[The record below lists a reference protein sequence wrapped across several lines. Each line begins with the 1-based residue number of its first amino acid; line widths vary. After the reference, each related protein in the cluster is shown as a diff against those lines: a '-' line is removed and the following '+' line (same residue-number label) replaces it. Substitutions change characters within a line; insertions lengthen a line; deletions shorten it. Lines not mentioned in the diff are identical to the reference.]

1 MWSNPAGFS
10 LFEIF
15 PAQVLEINQS
25 IITAVVLDTVSLWN
39 AFLCFCIVGVIR
51 CISFGVL
58 HTNIPALERA
68 GVSRTGLA
76 CWIWLLAASYAKTK
90 LNISC
95 YRQSLASVMFALG
108 FGRSPACHYGCNVV
122 TGFNLLPMS
131 HWNFQAA
138 QWNLKM

>member
-1 MWSNPAGFS
+1 MSMWSNPAGFS

-15 PAQVLEINQS
+15 PAQVLDQS

-58 HTNIPALERA
+58 HTNIPALERCRA

-76 CWIWLLAASYAKTK
+76 CWICLLAASYAKTK
-90 LNISC
+90 LDISC
-95 YRQSLASVMFALG
+95 YRS
-108 FGRSPACHYGCNVV
+108 
-122 TGFNLLPMS
+122 
-131 HWNFQAA
+131 
-138 QWNLKM
+138 